1 MKTKLTLTFL
11 DVIEN
16 YNNNVL
22 NSAIKQISNLIAQ
35 VDCTSYEISSETFF
49 DREDKFK
56 LLNYVSEIENDLDKL
71 NALIREMKNK
81 TLKAGR

>member
-22 NSAIKQISNLIAQ
+22 NSAIKHISNLIAQ
-35 VDCTSYEISSETFF
+35 VDSTSYEISSETFF

-56 LLNYVSEIENDLDKL
+56 LLNYVSEIKNDLDKL
-71 NALIREMKNK
+71 NALIGEMKNK